1 VLTRMELTGAC
12 YEQGVPH
19 DVSSATSHD
28 EEDRDDRDDDLLD
41 LAAALAAAGR
51 VVRDVVRSGRVGRDH
66 EVVRTEG
73 GDDVFGVDD
82 RADQVLLAEL
92 ARVGERW
99 PGTVVL
105 EGYDDP
111 VPIGPA
117 GPDGAPGPWRYLAD
131 PVDGTR
137 PYLAG
142 KRSAWV
148 LLGAGRDA
156 TTLEQLEVGAAV
168 EIPTVRAA
176 VGLVAWATTTVS
188 SERGSEPGFGAR
200 HRLVAEDDDLV
211 GGGPPM
217 PVQLRPQTGRP
228 LDRSFVT
235 VVRLLP
241 GGHGPIGAW
250 ADGHLAGLEVYDDL
264 VPCTG
269 GAMMGLASGADRAVF
284 DPRPLLHAGSLA
296 AHPYDLAALVVARAA
311 GAVVEALPPGPL
323 DIPLDTDTSVAWAGY
338 ADEAT
343 ATRLR
348 PGDLWPRDL

>member
-1 VLTRMELTGAC
+1 MTADGSSPQVADGAD
-12 YEQGVPH
+12 P
-19 DVSSATSHD
+19 AA
-28 EEDRDDRDDDLLD
+28 DDPDLL
-41 LAAALAAAGR
+41 ALAGALADAGR
-51 VVRDVVRSGRVGRDH
+51 AVRDAVRAGRVGRDH
-66 EVVRTEG
+66 DVVRTEG

-82 RADQVLLAEL
+82 RADRVLLAEL

-105 EGYDDP
+105 EGYDAP
-111 VPIGPA
+111 VPIGPSRA
-117 GPDGAPGPWRYLAD
+117 DGSPGPWRYLAD

-156 TTLEQLEVGAAV
+156 ATLEQLEVGAAV
-168 EIPTVRAA
+168 EIPTSRAA
-176 VGLVAWATTTVS
+176 LGLVAWATTTS
-188 SERGSEPGFGAR
+188 GGPQ
-200 HRLVAEDDDLV
+200 LVAVDDALI
-211 GGGPPM
+211 GGGAPA
-217 PVQLRPQTGRP
+217 PVELRPQTGRP

-250 ADGHLAGLEVYDDL
+250 ADRHLDGLEVYDDL

-269 GAMMGLASGADRAVF
+269 GALMGLASGADRAVF
-284 DPRPLLHAGSLA
+284 DPRPLLHAGSFA

-323 DIPLDTDTSVAWAGY
+323 DVPLDTGTNVAWAGY

-348 PGDLWPRDL
+348 PTDL